1 MQQDKL
7 LFEKIVSSSLGTV
20 PFHKG
25 KLYIVINA
33 YIAAYENKYLDVC
46 PDKELLDFCEET
58 NSYLTNDN
66 IKDIK
71 KLFRSFTK
79 EELRSVV
86 LYSLSN
92 DVTGYRDFVET
103 TTNSI
108 YEVAKNILDI
118 DGAGHIVADV
128 GSGNGN
134 VLAKI
139 LVDCRKQGYVL
150 KELVGFELNSEQAK
164 MSQMALDIL
173 STGDPKPIIKIGNVL
188 DGGDFVCTRGYCFPP
203 FGMKQFLREKSKPSK
218 LFKKIELSMR
228 NTSEWFFV
236 DNLLSG
242 LHENG
247 RAVAIVSGRALFNYA
262 DEEYRKALIESGL
275 LEGIIEL
282 PNGSLNFTG
291 VKPYMLVFSHGNK
304 AVKLVDASEAIDAKT
319 KRFNKIE
326 VAVNKVLELYNSP
339 DVPTKDINVLKDVSN
354 LVPSNVLLN
363 VEKPKNGVPL
373 GGLAEVFTGNQYTL
387 GVFEKNGMLSME
399 PTGYR
404 ILTSSDIEDGFVDW
418 KALRSI
424 KYEDNKFDKYAVKKD
439 DLVVTSK
446 SSKVKTVVVDIEPKE
461 KILVTGG
468 MIIVRPDTKLLD
480 PTYLKIFLDSEQG
493 QNALKAIQK
502 GSIIITIN
510 SKELSTVLIPV
521 IDIDKQIEKAQR
533 YNEKL
538 STLYAL
544 KQEARKLED
553 SLKNFYLDES
563 EEE

>member
-1 MQQDKL
+1 MLFDKIL
-7 LFEKIVSSSLGTV
+7 NSSLGRV
-20 PFHKG
+20 PLHKG
-25 KLYIVINA
+25 KLYIIANA
-33 YIAAYENKYLDVC
+33 YLAACENKYLDVHQ
-46 PDKELLDFCEET
+46 DKELLEFCEET
-58 NSYLTNDN
+58 NSYISKVDAKE
-66 IKDIK
+66 IQ
-71 KLFRSFTK
+71 KLFKSFSK
-79 EELRSVV
+79 EELRDVV

-92 DVTGYRDFVET
+92 DLTGYRDYVES

-108 YEVAKNILDI
+108 FEVAEHLLDV
-118 DGAGHIVADV
+118 DGAGHVVADI
-128 GSGNGN
+128 GSGNGS
-134 VLAKI
+134 VLANI
-139 LVDCRKQGYVL
+139 LIDSRRQGYVL
-150 KELVGFELNSEQAK
+150 KDLIGFEINSEQAK

-173 STGDPKPIIKIGNVL
+173 SDGDPKPIIKIGNVL
-188 DGGDFVCTRGYCFPP
+188 DGGDFICTRGYCFPP

-228 NTSEWFFV
+228 NTSEWLFV
-236 DNLLSG
+236 DTLLSG

-262 DEEYRKALIESGL
+262 DEEYRRALIESGL

-304 AVKLVDASEAIDAKT
+304 TVKLVDASEAIDAKT

-326 VAVNKVLELYNSP
+326 VAVNRVLDLYNSP

-354 LVPSNVLLN
+354 LVPSNVLIN

-387 GVFEKNGMLSME
+387 GVFEKNGMLSAE

-424 KYEDNKFDKYAVKKD
+424 KYEDDKFDKYAVKKN

-468 MIIVRPDTKLLD
+468 MIIVRPDIKLLD

-544 KQEARKLED
+544 KQEAKKLED

>member
-1 MQQDKL
+1 MQQRNYL
-7 LFEKIVSSSLGTV
+7 IEKIENGSLGNV
-20 PFHKG
+20 PLHKG

-33 YIAAYENKYLDVC
+33 YIAAFENKYLDVYG
-46 PDKELLDFCEET
+46 DDELLEFAKET
-58 NSYLTNDN
+58 NSYLPK
-66 IKDIK
+66 KDIEEID
-71 KLFRSFTK
+71 KLFKSFSK
-79 EELRSVV
+79 EELREIV
-86 LYSLSN
+86 LYSLS
-92 DVTGYRDFVET
+92 DDITGYRDFVESST
-103 TTNSI
+103 FSVF
-108 YEVAKNILDI
+108 EVAKQLLDI
-118 DGAGHIVADV
+118 DGAGHIVVDI
-128 GSGNGN
+128 GSGNGS

-139 LVDCRKQGYVL
+139 IVESRNNGYVL
-150 KELVGFELNSEQAK
+150 KDLIGYELNVEQAK

-173 STGDPKPIIKIGNVL
+173 SDGNPKPIIKIGNALEAQDIV
-188 DGGDFVCTRGYCFPP
+188 FTRGYCFPP
-203 FGMKQFLREKSKPSK
+203 LGMKQFLREKSKTSRI
-218 LFKKIELSMR
+218 FKKIEFTTR
-228 NTSEWFFV
+228 NTAEWLFV
-236 DNLLSG
+236 DTLLCG
-242 LHENG
+242 LHEYG

-291 VKPYMLVFSHGNK
+291 IKPYMLVFSHGNK
-304 AVKLVDASEAIDAKT
+304 SVKLVDASNAIDAKT

-339 DVPTKDINVLKDVSN
+339 DVPLKDIVVLKDVNN

-373 GGLAEVFTGNQYTL
+373 SGLAKVFSGNQYTL
-387 GVFEKNGMLSME
+387 GVFEKNGMLSDE
-399 PTGYR
+399 TTGYR
-404 ILTSSDIEDGFVDW
+404 ILTSSDIEDGVVDW

-424 KYEDNKFDKYAVKKD
+424 KYEDGKFDKYTVKKND
-439 DLVVTSK
+439 VVVTSK
-446 SSKVKTVVVDIEPKE
+446 SSKIKTVVVDIEPKE

-468 MIIVRPDTKLLD
+468 MIIVRPDIKLLN

-493 QNALKAIQK
+493 QNALKSIQK
-502 GSIIITIN
+502 GTIIVTIN

-521 IDIDKQIEKAQR
+521 IDINKQIEKAQK